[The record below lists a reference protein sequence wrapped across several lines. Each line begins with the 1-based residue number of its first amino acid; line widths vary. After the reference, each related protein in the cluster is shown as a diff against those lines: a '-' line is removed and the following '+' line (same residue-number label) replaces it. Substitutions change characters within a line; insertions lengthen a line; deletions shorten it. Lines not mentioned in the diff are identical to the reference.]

1 MCSQTCIKS
10 IQKYCVSLNVSFVFG
25 GHGVSPVLYCSSL
38 LINRGGGLYL
48 EITIFYSCYCS
59 ACRFIR
65 ETGNCWLFWLL
76 LTWLVYLSLFVCV
89 WVCVHDC
96 NPWQT
101 GCERKRV
108 GSEGL
113 CPLKIPT
120 SKCCLCPCV
129 AGFFKT
135 ENAQNHFNGTSLRTL
150 HFLINVLTKEARL

>member
-89 WVCVHDC
+89 CECVCMTVIPGRQDVRGNGWGLKGCAHLKPLLPNAVYVHVLLGFSKQRT
-96 NPWQT
+96 PKTTLTAPVW
-101 GCERKRV
+101 GHF
-108 GSEGL
+108 
-113 CPLKIPT
+113 T
-120 SKCCLCPCV
+120 SP
-129 AGFFKT
+129 
-135 ENAQNHFNGTSLRTL
+135 
-150 HFLINVLTKEARL
+150 

>member
-10 IQKYCVSLNVSFVFG
+10 IRKYCVSLNVSFVFG

-76 LTWLVYLSLFVCV
+76 LTWLVYPLALRVCVCV
-89 WVCVHDC
+89 WCVSVCVHDC

-101 GCERKRV
+101 GCERKRW
-108 GSEGL
+108 GL
-113 CPLKIPT
+113 KGCAHLNPCFQMLSMSMCCWVFQNRERPKPL
-120 SKCCLCPCV
+120 
-129 AGFFKT
+129 
-135 ENAQNHFNGTSLRTL
+135 
-150 HFLINVLTKEARL
+150 